1 MTDFF
6 RINMP
11 YGLHRND
18 NGEWMAFN
26 RENMPIGIN
35 KKTIEYDQHSNYG
48 DLPVFTS
55 YPRLSEEILLRLSA
69 DKGSIQRDKDGEIN
83 KIFLYNDFSNPVNNL
98 KEVSDHFEKYW
109 CKLRLLSTVC
119 FRYPEQ
125 TEHLVK

>member
-26 RENMPIGIN
+26 REYMPIGIN
-35 KKTIEYDQHSNYG
+35 KKTIEFDQHSNYG

-69 DKGSIQRDKDGEIN
+69 DKESIQRDHDGRID
-83 KIFLYNDFSNPVNNL
+83 KIFLYTDRSNPVINL
-98 KEVSDHFEKYW
+98 NSDSDHFEEYW
-109 CKLRLLSTVC
+109 KKLQQEGL
-119 FRYPEQ
+119 
-125 TEHLVK
+125 